1 MVQNQL
7 SDSLKFASIDIGSN
21 AMRLLFCR
29 VLENSSTAF
38 IKESLIRM
46 PLRLGEDAFTLG
58 KISDENTQKLKNT
71 IHAFY
76 LMIQAY
82 DPISFKS
89 CATSAL
95 RTASNGQVIV
105 DEINKIVNV
114 NLQIIS
120 GKEEARI
127 IMANHIEQHLD
138 PKKHYVYI
146 DVGGGSTEIS
156 FIVNEKK
163 HYLNHSNWFSANI
176 KDQVST
182 SDWEKMQSWV
192 IEQRNQFDGP
202 TKSIG
207 SGGNINKI
215 FSMIEDKKKNEINI
229 DTIREVLNTIK
240 PLSLKQRIV
249 ELGLRPDRAD
259 VIMHAG
265 KIYERIMDWSQC
277 EKMIVP
283 HSGFQMLFMNYTL
296 SIFPRLRLCLYDKIV
311 QNQLT
316 FTNFKLLKLNL

>member
-95 RTASNGQVIV
+95 RTASNGQAIV
-105 DEINKIVNV
+105 DEINEIVNV

-156 FIVNEKK
+156 FIVNREKALSK
-163 HYLNHSNWFSANI
+163 SFPIGSVRIL

-182 SDWEKMQSWV
+182 SDWEKMQSWFV
-192 IEQRNQFDGP
+192 EQRNQFDGP

-229 DTIREVLNTIK
+229 DSIREVLNTIK

-283 HSGFQMLFMNYTL
+283 NSGLPDGIIHELYAEHL
-296 SIFPRLRLCLYDKIV
+296 S
-311 QNQLT
+311 
-316 FTNFKLLKLNL
+316 